1 MKFILLVEMPMKTPI
16 SKRVIIK
23 RQLRNTTLAEPK
35 RNVFLVEAEK
45 EEELKLIKEWII
57 ENSDPESKVNYYQI
71 VE

>member
-1 MKFILLVEMPMKTPI
+1 MKFILLVEMPMKTLI

-23 RQLRNTTLAEPK
+23 RQLRKIILQEPK
-35 RNVFLVEAEK
+35 RNVFLIEVKK
-45 EEELKLIKEWII
+45 EEELKTIKEWIV